1 MNASSLTLLLLR
13 IAFLIVLWVFVFVIV
28 YALRGDLFGT
38 RAKRLPAENAAAQA
52 SAHPRT
58 PPTPMPAAAPAAA
71 PSTSPT
77 DLFASLSAPPQ
88 TPPKTPVPPVE
99 PEELGN
105 GSESPLAGLAIDR
118 TGSIPVVPS
127 AQGKRVHATVYNASK
142 LVITG
147 GPRVGVEY
155 ELTAEPLTIGRSS
168 ESGLVIRDDYTS
180 THHAR
185 LMLWNNEWMLQ
196 DLDST
201 NGTFLDGE
209 RVHAP
214 TQVPLDTPIKVGMT
228 TFELRR

>member
-1 MNASSLTLLLLR
+1 VNPSSLTLLLLR

-38 RAKRLPAENAAAQA
+38 RAKKLPDAAASAQA
-52 SAHPRT
+52 SRAPST
-58 PPTPMPAAAPAAA
+58 PPAAAAPASPPASTPGAA
-71 PSTSPT
+71 FPAVPQ
-77 DLFASLSAPPQ
+77 PP
-88 TPPKTPVPPVE
+88 PAAAA
-99 PEELGN
+99 PEELGH
-105 GSESPLAGLAIDR
+105 GDESPLAGLAIDR
-118 TGSIPVVPS
+118 TGSVPVVPGGNG
-127 AQGKRVHATVYNASK
+127 ANGKRSHATVFNASK

-147 GPRVGVEY
+147 GPRTGVEY

-209 RVHAP
+209 RVTAP